1 MLFPV
6 LAHALFTARVVRTC
20 SSRNAWA
27 SPMNSNQS
35 GLVIEANQPNVTAVD
50 FFFEKSSKLSLI
62 VWPAFYDF
70 DDHFECVCACVFC
83 LHTLLQHASESKLWN
98 WKNDRNLKNFI
109 PIIYFI
115 KLTIGQRRASAFDI
129 YRVEPRMNKSIGLL
143 DYLCDHLVKTP
154 FALSTGNS
162 STRAYISF
170 SCKTR
175 CVFGL
180 FDKT

>member
-1 MLFPV
+1 MKVFYSFLFLVHSNVCKAVVFVFISMLFPV

-83 LHTLLQHASESKLWN
+83 LHTLLQHASESKL
-98 WKNDRNLKNFI
+98 
-109 PIIYFI
+109 
-115 KLTIGQRRASAFDI
+115 
-129 YRVEPRMNKSIGLL
+129 
-143 DYLCDHLVKTP
+143 
-154 FALSTGNS
+154 
-162 STRAYISF
+162 
-170 SCKTR
+170 
-175 CVFGL
+175 
-180 FDKT
+180 